1 MKWLK
6 SILYGVAL
14 AMSSSMMTPASA
26 QTDPYKAFFEAI
38 KENRGRDVTTWL
50 LRGVNPNATEA
61 QFGSPLIAAAAQKSF
76 DALRALLDTPE
87 TKVNTLNKAGESALM
102 YAALHGDLAS
112 VKALVAKGA
121 LINKPDWAPLHYAA
135 AGGHLSIVEYLLEN
149 HAFIDAS
156 SPNGT
161 TPLMM
166 AARGKH
172 VSVVEFLLK
181 EGADPTV
188 INQANL
194 SAADYLQRHGEL
206 VLADNLRKRAK
217 EFDAKYRVAPPAD
230 PAPQGA
236 TDKPQ

>member
-1 MKWLK
+1 MKWFEKNLIRFLLGFLVVV
-6 SILYGVAL
+6 S
-14 AMSSSMMTPASA
+14 PAIA
-26 QTDPYKAFFEAI
+26 QTDPHKAFFEAI

-50 LRGVNPNATEA
+50 LRGVNPNTSEA

-87 TKVNTLNKAGESALM
+87 TKVNTLNKAGENALM
-102 YAALHGDLAS
+102 YAALHGDLDS
-112 VKALVAKGA
+112 VKALVSKGA
-121 LINKPDWAPLHYAA
+121 LINKPDWTPLHYAA
-135 AGGHLSIVEYLLEN
+135 SGGHLSVVQYLLEN

-166 AARGKH
+166 AARAKH
-172 VSVVEFLLK
+172 VSVVELLLK

-188 INQANL
+188 TNQANL
-194 SAADYLQRHGEL
+194 SAADYLQRHGE
-206 VLADNLRKRAK
+206 VTLAQDLRKRARD
-217 EFDAKYRVAPPAD
+217 FDAKYRPPKPAEETAPAT
-230 PAPQGA
+230 